1 MLIQPLPIDPLLPE
15 IVARLGEAGVL
26 VLQAP
31 PGAGKTT
38 RVPPALLDAGL
49 AGAGRVLVLQPRR
62 LAARAAAAR
71 IAAERGVELGGEVG
85 YQVRFES
92 RISKATRLAVLT
104 EGIFA
109 RMLAD
114 DPFLDGVGAVV
125 FDEFHER
132 SLYSDVT
139 LAMAKRVRAEVRPDL
154 KLLVMSATLDAEPVA
169 RFLDNAPLITSAGRA
184 FPVEIAY
191 LAEEPVG
198 PLEQT
203 VVDGVLRMIAENPST
218 SANSGDVL
226 VFLPGVGEIRRVA
239 NELAPLLAEQSVAV
253 DMLFGDMP
261 LAEQQAVLRPGG
273 QRRVVLA
280 TNVVETS
287 LTIDGVTTV
296 VDSGW
301 ARQLR
306 SEPGLGINRLALE
319 RISRASAAQR
329 AGRAGRTAPGRCLRL
344 WTQRRQH
351 GLSEHSTPEIRRVDL
366 AGPALELMC
375 WGEQDLARFP
385 WFEAPTTAAL
395 EQAETLLR
403 GLGAIDHQGP
413 TPLGRAMARLPAQ
426 PRLARL
432 LLAGRDQHAGR
443 LAAIAA
449 ALLGER
455 DPWLRDSSG
464 GAPLAGRSRG
474 RWSDSDVLDR
484 VLALE
489 AIADRGR
496 SDNSLGRLDPAAA
509 RQTLRVADQLEKSLD
524 DGARGRPRQQR
535 SSARA
540 SSDEVAAEG
549 LLRSLL
555 AAFPDRVAR
564 RREPHSPRAVLVGG
578 RGVRLDARS
587 AVREAELF
595 IAVELEEV
603 GKSESLVRM
612 ASSIERDW
620 LSSDELNSSTE
631 VEFDPPRERV
641 VAWRRVRWRDLLLE
655 EAATSIPADIEPGD
669 VLAAAAAERLDPRDW
684 LEDDDRTLLAR
695 IACLRVWMPELNL
708 PDWSDER
715 LRELLPQ
722 LCIGLTSFAE
732 LRRRP
737 LGPIVRQALSG
748 QQLAALDREAP
759 ERIRVPSGS
768 QIALQYVAGKPPV
781 LAVRIQEIFGLAN
794 TPRVAGGRIPVL
806 LHLLAPNMRPQ
817 QITDDLASFWDRT
830 YVEVRKELRRRY
842 PKHAWPDD
850 PRAAQPERKPGGKRT

>member
-1 MLIQPLPIDPLLPE
+1 
-15 IVARLGEAGVL
+15 
-26 VLQAP
+26 
-31 PGAGKTT
+31 
-38 RVPPALLDAGL
+38 
-49 AGAGRVLVLQPRR
+49 
-62 LAARAAAAR
+62 
-71 IAAERGVELGGEVG
+71 
-85 YQVRFES
+85 
-92 RISKATRLAVLT
+92 
-104 EGIFA
+104 
-109 RMLAD
+109 
-114 DPFLDGVGAVV
+114 
-125 FDEFHER
+125 
-132 SLYSDVT
+132 
-139 LAMAKRVRAEVRPDL
+139 
-154 KLLVMSATLDAEPVA
+154 
-169 RFLDNAPLITSAGRA
+169 
-184 FPVEIAY
+184 
-191 LAEEPVG
+191 
-198 PLEQT
+198 
-203 VVDGVLRMIAENPST
+203 
-218 SANSGDVL
+218 
-226 VFLPGVGEIRRVA
+226 
-239 NELAPLLAEQSVAV
+239 
-253 DMLFGDMP
+253 
-261 LAEQQAVLRPGG
+261 
-273 QRRVVLA
+273 
-280 TNVVETS
+280 
-287 LTIDGVTTV
+287 
-296 VDSGW
+296 
-301 ARQLR
+301 
-306 SEPGLGINRLALE
+306 
-319 RISRASAAQR
+319 
-329 AGRAGRTAPGRCLRL
+329 
-344 WTQRRQH
+344 
-351 GLSEHSTPEIRRVDL
+351 
-366 AGPALELMC
+366 
-375 WGEQDLARFP
+375 
-385 WFEAPTTAAL
+385 
-395 EQAETLLR
+395 
-403 GLGAIDHQGP
+403 
-413 TPLGRAMARLPAQ
+413 
-426 PRLARL
+426 
-432 LLAGRDQHAGR
+432 
-443 LAAIAA
+443 
-449 ALLGER
+449 
-455 DPWLRDSSG
+455 
-464 GAPLAGRSRG
+464 
-474 RWSDSDVLDR
+474 
-484 VLALE
+484 
-489 AIADRGR
+489 
-496 SDNSLGRLDPAAA
+496 
-509 RQTLRVADQLEKSLD
+509 
-524 DGARGRPRQQR
+524 
-535 SSARA
+535 
-540 SSDEVAAEG
+540 
-549 LLRSLL
+549 
-555 AAFPDRVAR
+555 
-564 RREPHSPRAVLVGG
+564 VLVGG